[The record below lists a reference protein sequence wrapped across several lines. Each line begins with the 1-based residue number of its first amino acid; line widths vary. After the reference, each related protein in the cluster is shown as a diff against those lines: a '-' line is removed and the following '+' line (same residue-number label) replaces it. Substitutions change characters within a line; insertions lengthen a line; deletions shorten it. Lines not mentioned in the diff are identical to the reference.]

1 MAKSK
6 LTKAKEIS
14 YETKCKVL
22 DRQGNRSITGVF
34 LSPYNTEFHH
44 VIPRS
49 ASGIGAEWNICAIT
63 SEEHRA
69 FHDHQYI
76 LVNGRKRYTYLEF
89 DILMKNHL
97 KKMYLNMKIYLN
109 QLKCMLLIDIWY
121 YYALH
126 GNFRRT

>member
-97 KKMYLNMKIYLN
+97 KKMYEGWSEENCRFRK
-109 QLKCMLLIDIWY
+109 
-121 YYALH
+121 YAEEKDY
-126 GNFRRT
+126 GVFRRKW

>member
-1 MAKSK
+1 MAKSN

-14 YETKCKVL
+14 FATKQKVL
-22 DRQGNRSITGVF
+22 DRQGNRSITGVY
-34 LSPYNTEFHH
+34 LSQYNTEFHH

-49 ASGIGAEWNICAIT
+49 ASGIGAEWNIVAIT

-97 KKMYLNMKIYLN
+97 KLNYEGWSEENCRFHKY
-109 QLKCMLLIDIWY
+109 KDEKDY
-121 YYALH
+121 
-126 GNFRRT
+126 GVFRRKW